1 MQNYDNTDDQLR
13 ITSAQRERAVE
24 LVRQAA
30 ADGRLDFDEMNGRV
44 WSVGGSWSTS
54 PSSRAVGLEAKTQ
67 GEVRRIV
74 GDLVPS
80 AELAAFLLD
89 VTPALEGPG
98 STWDNPLMLGK
109 DKKSLNLHGR
119 WQVPPF
125 MELYCSIWHSVKIN
139 FMEAVALAPVIDL
152 VVVAHGG
159 SPTFIVPQGWGVDTE
174 RLSVGNQGMFN
185 SNVATR
191 PEKGFPRIVMRG
203 HVASGKVRY
212 ATARE
217 VRKLEQRLG
226 MEQGGGQQAIG
237 R

>member
-44 WSVGGSWSTS
+44 
-54 PSSRAVGLEAKTQ
+54 AVGLEAKTQ
-67 GEVRRIV
+67 GELRRIV

-159 SPTFIVPQGWGVDTE
+159 SPRSSSRRDGESTRSGS
-174 RLSVGNQGMFN
+174 RS
-185 SNVATR
+185 ATR
-191 PEKGFPRIVMRG
+191 ACSTRTSPRDRRRAFP
-203 HVASGKVRY
+203 AS
-212 ATARE
+212 
-217 VRKLEQRLG
+217 
-226 MEQGGGQQAIG
+226 
-237 R
+237 

>member
-44 WSVGGSWSTS
+44 
-54 PSSRAVGLEAKTQ
+54 AAGLEAKTQ
-67 GEVRRIV
+67 GELRRIV

-203 HVASGKVRY
+203 HVSNGKARY
-212 ATARE
+212 AKARE